1 MGAHALLSPSGMPA
15 AIRCLAKP
23 HRERGLPDRSSSFA
37 DEGTAAHF
45 LMEQCLLQN
54 VEAKHF
60 QGLRIQVKD
69 GVTEFHTSGQY
80 PVGLDMIGPMQKALD
95 YVRAVADDATIYTEQ
110 KLSIAHIT
118 GEHWHKVTGAVC
130 FKNDAGQYVDFDNGD
145 LYTEDEVEPATGTTD
160 VWIIKGCVA
169 HSIDL
174 KWGMGVQVFAKDNE
188 QQEMYTDAGLQEFD
202 FLGEVEEIHLHI
214 LQPRLQHFDE
224 HVMSR
229 GELDARIEL
238 IRQASERIAFTP
250 GDELPATPGEKQ
262 CKFCKRAATCEERTY
277 HTLELI
283 TADFVDLDGGFV
295 KVGMPQAEKLLA
307 QSFGVKP
314 AAITWHE
321 QNDTYGVESPHF
333 TVKKPSIRPSLEAA
347 TEAVATADDERLATL
362 MDAADMIEGFAKAVR
377 AEVERRLLAG
387 KFTDARYKL
396 VEGRQGAR
404 SWIDEEQAEAAL
416 KAMRLKSD
424 EMYDRRVISPTSA
437 EKLLG
442 EANKRKWA
450 KLQRLITR
458 SDGKP
463 SVAPASDKR
472 PALRMAIAEGFE
484 ILSDDPNA
492 EWEKTFGP
500 DYEEHSDAG
509 ISDSV
514 SDLAASHADGM
525 DTGKDRSLVEDNF
538 DDLV

>member
-1 MGAHALLSPSGMPA
+1 MAAHALLSPSGMPA

-23 HRERGLPDRSSSFA
+23 HRERGLPDQSSSFA

-45 LMEQCLLQN
+45 LMEQCLLEN
-54 VEAKHF
+54 KDAKDF

-95 YVRAVADDATIYTEQ
+95 YVRAVADGATIYTEQ

-160 VWIIKGCVA
+160 VWIIKGSVA

-174 KWGMGVQVFAKDNE
+174 KWGMGVKVFARDNE

-214 LQPRLQHFDE
+214 LQPRMQHFDE
-224 HVMSR
+224 VKLTR
-229 GELDARIEL
+229 TELDGRIEL
-238 IRQASERIAFTP
+238 IRQASKRIAFTK
-250 GDELPATPGEKQ
+250 GEELPATPGEKQ
-262 CKFCKRAATCEERTY
+262 CKFCKRAATCNERTD
-277 HTLELI
+277 HTMELI
-283 TADFVDLDGGFV
+283 VGEFLDLDKGFV
-295 KVGMPQAEKLLA
+295 KVEMPQAEKLLA

-314 AAITWHE
+314 AAISYHAYQQDEETGDITGE
-321 QNDTYGVESPHF
+321 HF
-333 TVKKPSIRPSLEAA
+333 TVKKPSIRPSLE
-347 TEAVATADDERLATL
+347 EAIERVTDLGDQRLATL

-404 SWIDEEQAEAAL
+404 SWTSEAEAEVVL
-416 KAMRLKSD
+416 KSMRLKVD
-424 EMYDRRVISPTSA
+424 QMYDFKLISPTTA
-437 EKLLG
+437 EKLLS
-442 EANKRKWA
+442 ESNKRKWA
-450 KLQRLITR
+450 KLQPLIGR

-472 PALRMAIAEGFE
+472 PALSMAIAEQFE
-484 ILSDDPNA
+484 ELPAEVEEFQSNA
-492 EWEKTFGP
+492 SIIVE
-500 DYEEHSDAG
+500 A
-509 ISDSV
+509 
-514 SDLAASHADGM
+514 
-525 DTGKDRSLVEDNF
+525 LVAVEQETVAEDNF

>member
-23 HRERGLPDRSSSFA
+23 HRERGLPDQSSSFA

-54 VEAKHF
+54 VDAKHF

-69 GVTEFHTSGQY
+69 GVTEFHQDGDY

-95 YVRAVADDATIYTEQ
+95 YVRAVADGATIYTEQ

-145 LYTEDEVEPATGTTD
+145 LYAEDEVEPATGTTD
-160 VWIIKGCVA
+160 VWIIKGRVA

-202 FLGEVEEIHLHI
+202 SLGEVEEIHLHI

-229 GELDARIEL
+229 AELDARIEL
-238 IRQASERIAFTP
+238 IRKVSKEIAFTP
-250 GDELPATPGEKQ
+250 GEMLPATSGDKQ
-262 CKFCKRAATCEERTY
+262 CKFCKRAATCNERTD
-277 HTLELI
+277 HTMELI
-283 TADFVDLDGGFV
+283 VGEFVDLDKGFV
-295 KVGMPQAEKLLA
+295 KVEMPQAEKLLA

-314 AAITWHE
+314 AAISFVPEVYASEEHKDAFF
-321 QNDTYGVESPHF
+321 Q
-333 TVKKPSIRPSLEAA
+333 VKKPSIRPALEAA
-347 TEAVATADDERLATL
+347 TEAVATAEDERLATL

-404 SWIDEEQAEAAL
+404 SWTSEEEAEAAL
-416 KAMRLKSD
+416 KAMRLKVD
-424 EMYDRRVISPTSA
+424 QMYDFKLISPTTA
-437 EKLLG
+437 EKVLK
-442 EANKRKWA
+442 EANPRKWS
-450 KLQRLITR
+450 KLQPLIGR

-472 PALRMAIAEGFE
+472 PALSMAIAEQFE
-484 ILSDDPNA
+484 ELPG
-492 EWEKTFGP
+492 E
-500 DYEEHSDAG
+500 
-509 ISDSV
+509 
-514 SDLAASHADGM
+514 
-525 DTGKDRSLVEDNF
+525 VEDDF
-538 DDLV
+538 GDLV

>member
-23 HRERGLPDRSSSFA
+23 HRERGLPDQSSSFA

-54 VEAKHF
+54 VDAKHF

-95 YVRAVADDATIYTEQ
+95 YVRAVADGATIYTEQ

-118 GEHWHKVTGAVC
+118 GEHWHKVTDAVC
-130 FKNDAGQYVDFDNGD
+130 FLTDVGNYIDFDTGEI
-145 LYTEDEVEPATGTTD
+145 YSKDEVEPATGTTD
-160 VWIIKGCVA
+160 VWIITGRVA

-174 KWGMGVQVFAKDNE
+174 KWGMGVKVFAKDNE

-224 HVMSR
+224 HVMTR
-229 GELDARIEL
+229 AELNARIER
-238 IRQASERIAFTP
+238 IRQASDRIAFTP
-250 GDELPATPGEKQ
+250 GEMLPATPGEKQ
-262 CKFCKRAATCEERTY
+262 CKFCKRAATCNERTD
-277 HTLELI
+277 HTMELI
-283 TADFVDLDGGFV
+283 VGEFVDLDKGFV
-295 KVGMPQAEKLLA
+295 KVEMPQAEKLLA

-321 QNDTYGVESPHF
+321 RWISDHDPRDTTDAHF

-404 SWIDEEQAEAAL
+404 SWTSEEEAEAAL
-416 KAMRLKSD
+416 KAMRLKVD
-424 EMYDRRVISPTSA
+424 QMYDFKLISPTTA
-437 EKLLG
+437 EKVLK
-442 EANKRKWA
+442 EANPRKWI
-450 KLQRLITR
+450 KLQPLIGR

-472 PALRMAIAEGFE
+472 PALSMAIAEQFE
-484 ILSDDPNA
+484 ELPAEVETLMNA
-492 EWEKTFGP
+492 EL
-500 DYEEHSDAG
+500 EH
-509 ISDSV
+509 
-514 SDLAASHADGM
+514 ASIEWP
-525 DTGKDRSLVEDNF
+525 VEDNF

>member
-23 HRERGLPDRSSSFA
+23 HRERGLPDQSSSFA

-54 VEAKHF
+54 VDAKHF

-95 YVRAVADDATIYTEQ
+95 YVRAVADGATIYTEQ

-145 LYTEDEVEPATGTTD
+145 LYSEEEVEPATGTTD
-160 VWIIKGCVA
+160 VWILKGSVA

-188 QQEMYTDAGLQEFD
+188 QQEMYTDAGLHEFD
-202 FLGEVEEIHLHI
+202 LLGEVEEIHLHI
-214 LQPRLQHFDE
+214 LQPRMQHFDE

-229 GELDARIEL
+229 TELDARIEL
-238 IRQASERIAFTP
+238 TRKASKEIAFTP
-250 GDELPATPGEKQ
+250 GEMLPATPGQKQ
-262 CKFCKRAATCEERTY
+262 CKFCKRAATCNERTD
-277 HTLELI
+277 HTMELI
-283 TADFVDLDGGFV
+283 VGEFVDLDKGFV
-295 KVGMPQAEKLLA
+295 KVEVPQAEKLLA

-314 AAITWHE
+314 AAITFHHDE
-321 QNDTYGVESPHF
+321 REDDGAPCDVDAHF

-396 VEGRQGAR
+396 VEGRMGNR
-404 SWIDEEQAEAAL
+404 EFEDEDVAEAEM
-416 KAMRLKSD
+416 KAMRLKVD
-424 EMYDRRVISPTSA
+424 EMYNKKLISAPQA
-437 EKLLG
+437 EKLLK
-442 EANKRKWA
+442 ESNPRKWA
-450 KLQRLITR
+450 KLQKLIVQR
-458 SDGKP
+458 QGKP
-463 SVAPASDKR
+463 SVAPASDER
-472 PALRMAIAEGFE
+472 PALSMAIAEQFE
-484 ILSDDPNA
+484 ELPA
-492 EWEKTFGP
+492 EV
-500 DYEEHSDAG
+500 EEFRSGASM
-509 ISDSV
+509 IVEALVAVEQQSV
-514 SDLAASHADGM
+514 A
-525 DTGKDRSLVEDNF
+525 EDNF

>member
-1 MGAHALLSPSGMPA
+1 MPA

-23 HRERGLPDRSSSFA
+23 HRERGLPDQSSSFA

-54 VEAKHF
+54 VDAKDF

-80 PVGLDMIGPMQKALD
+80 SVGLDMIGPMQKALD
-95 YVRAVADDATIYTEQ
+95 YVRDVADGATIYTEQ

-118 GEHWHKVTGAVC
+118 GEHWHTVTGAVC

-145 LYTEDEVEPATGTTD
+145 LYTEEEVEPATGTTD
-160 VWIIKGCVA
+160 VWIIKGSVA

-224 HVMSR
+224 HVLTR

-238 IRQASERIAFTP
+238 IRQASKEIAFTP
-250 GDELPATPGEKQ
+250 GEMLPATPGEKQ
-262 CKFCKRAATCEERTY
+262 CKFCKRAATCNERTH
-277 HTLELI
+277 HTMELI
-283 TADFVDLDGGFV
+283 VGDFLDLDKGFV
-295 KVGMPQAEKLLA
+295 KVEMPQAEKLLA

-314 AAITWHE
+314 AAINYHAGE
-321 QNDTYGVESPHF
+321 ERDDAYYEGHF
-333 TVKKPSIRPSLEAA
+333 TVKKPSIRPPLEAA
-347 TEAVATADDERLATL
+347 TEAVATTDDERLATL

-387 KFTDARYKL
+387 KFSDARYKL

-404 SWIDEEQAEAAL
+404 SWTSEEEAEAAL
-416 KAMRLKSD
+416 KAMRLKVD
-424 EMYDRRVISPTSA
+424 QMYDFKLISPTTA
-437 EKLLG
+437 EKVLK
-442 EANKRKWA
+442 EANPRKWN
-450 KLQRLITR
+450 KLQPLIGR

-472 PALRMAIAEGFE
+472 PALSMAIAEQFE
-484 ILSDDPNA
+484 ELPAD
-492 EWEKTFGP
+492 EKEYF
-500 DYEEHSDAG
+500 
-509 ISDSV
+509 I
-514 SDLAASHADGM
+514 DLPSGTEVVHASP
-525 DTGKDRSLVEDNF
+525 VIEDNF
-538 DDLV
+538 DDLC